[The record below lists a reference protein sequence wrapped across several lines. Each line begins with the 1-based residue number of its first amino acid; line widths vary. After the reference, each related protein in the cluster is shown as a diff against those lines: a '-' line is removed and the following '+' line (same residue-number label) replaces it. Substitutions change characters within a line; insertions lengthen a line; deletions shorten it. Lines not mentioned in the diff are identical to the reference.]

1 MLLEVSFSLV
11 DGALAYDA
19 RCSGIIGE
27 LEDIFITLIKYFILK
42 IKCTS
47 KTTKTCL
54 ESVIL

>member
-42 IKCTS
+42 IN
-47 KTTKTCL
+47 
-54 ESVIL
+54 